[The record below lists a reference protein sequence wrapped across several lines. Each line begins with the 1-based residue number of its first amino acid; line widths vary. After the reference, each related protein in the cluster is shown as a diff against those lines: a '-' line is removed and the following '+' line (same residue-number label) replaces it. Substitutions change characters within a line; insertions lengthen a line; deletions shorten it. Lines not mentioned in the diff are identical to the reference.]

1 MTSLVCVLP
10 FISALFAGCL
20 QEEPLATGY
29 VEGEYVLVAPVETAR
44 IESVAVSRG
53 ERIVAGEPL
62 AQLERQDAQ
71 IAVDGARAA
80 LAQAESKLEDLKR
93 GKRPEEIAVV
103 EASLESARAQA
114 REAARVLERRR
125 SLFSTGNVTQA
136 QLDDAKTAADM
147 AEAKLGEIEANLGV
161 MRLPARADEIKAAEA
176 AVEHA
181 RADLDNA
188 EWRLA
193 QRTVAQPVNG
203 VVFDILRNPGEI
215 AGPQAP
221 VLSVLPDGAVKLRV
235 FVDEAGRARI
245 APGTELAVHCDGCR
259 PDLRA
264 SVTYVSPDPEFT
276 PPVIYSITTRQK
288 LVYLVEAVP
297 ENDGVELRPG
307 QIVDV
312 GLLRGNGY
320 ASGSGK

>member
-1 MTSLVCVLP
+1 MTSLICMLP
-10 FISALFAGCL
+10 FVSALFAGCV

-29 VEGEYVLVAPVETAR
+29 VEGDFVLVAPVETAR
-44 IESVAVSRG
+44 IEDVMVTRG
-53 ERIVAGEPL
+53 QRIVAGEPL
-62 AQLERQDAQ
+62 ARLERQEAE
-71 IAVDGARAA
+71 IAVAGARAA
-80 LAQAESKLEDLKR
+80 LAQAESKLDDLKR

-103 EASLESARAQA
+103 AASLESAKAQA
-114 REAARVLERRR
+114 RDAARALERRR
-125 SLFSTGNVTQA
+125 SLFSTGNATQA
-136 QLDDAKTAADM
+136 QLDDANTALDTAN
-147 AEAKLGEIEANLGV
+147 AKLGEIEANLGV

-193 QRTVAQPVNG
+193 QRTVAQPVGG

-221 VLSVLPDGAVKLRV
+221 ILSVLPDGAVKLRV
-235 FVDEAGRARI
+235 FVDETGRSRI
-245 APGTELAVHCDGCR
+245 APGTQLAVHCDGCR
-259 PDLRA
+259 SDLRA
-264 SVTYVSPDPEFT
+264 TVTYVSPDPEFT

-297 ENDGVELRPG
+297 EQDGSELRPG
-307 QIVDV
+307 QIIDV
-312 GLLRGNGY
+312 GLLP
-320 ASGSGK
+320 ASEAGK